1 MELSGKVAIVTGA
14 SSGIGEAT
22 CVAFARLGIKVVA
35 SARRF
40 DRLEA
45 LASRIKAE
53 GGECLPVQ
61 NDIAQESQANELVQ
75 KTLDAYG
82 RIDILVNNAGVM
94 LLGPVDGANTEEWR
108 RMFDVNV
115 FGLMYATHAAL
126 PHMKKLGA
134 GHIVNVSSVAGRFT
148 SPVAAVYSA
157 TKFAVEAFSEGVR
170 KQESKNG
177 IRITAVEP
185 GAVATEL
192 TDHIGHP
199 ETKQMIVDWIAGM
212 RPLQSEDIAA
222 SIVYAV
228 SQPQHVNVN
237 QILIRPTDQEN

>member
-1 MELSGKVAIVTGA
+1 MELKGKVAIVTGA

-61 NDIAQESQANELVQ
+61 NDIRQEASANELIQ
-75 KTLDAYG
+75 KTIDAYG

-192 TDHIGHP
+192 TDHIGHA
-199 ETKQMIVDWIAGM
+199 ETKQSVIEWIAGM

-222 SIVYAV
+222 SIVYVV